1 MELLPQS
8 QPPGGPR
15 ELDSVSARSRELCCR
30 ELPGWGRLTPRCF
43 CPAAQVGRRLWM
55 PDRPLRR
62 GEARRGEDRAG
73 DPQRLSQPVQT
84 LGV

>member
-8 QPPGGPR
+8 QPPGGPG
-15 ELDSVSARSRELCCR
+15 ELNSVSARSREPRCR
-30 ELPGWGRLTPRCF
+30 ELPGWGRLIPRCF
-43 CPAAQVGRRLWM
+43 CPAAQVGRWLWM

-62 GEARRGEDRAG
+62 GEGRAG